1 MEGDMTK
8 DEIDLTALYDA
19 PVTVFSQRG
28 SGRYHTTLAVWDRL
42 VLDVEDGDH
51 AAHPEIGELIS
62 IGLPSPEGWIT
73 GEVRV
78 VAARGDHGLVTT
90 APHLRIAQ
98 RRASH
103 RVSLLLHVYVSEAD
117 DEPPGWVEG
126 ETVDVSADGF
136 SAQIPPIG
144 VVAGDRLSVRLS
156 LPDGHVVTG
165 EADAIAGRPLVR
177 ARWSTL
183 SERERDHI
191 EKVISDAEHTEHVGG
206 R

>member
-1 MEGDMTK
+1 MAK
-8 DEIDLTALYDA
+8 DEIDVTALYRA
-19 PVTVFSQRG
+19 PVTVCAQRG
-28 SGRYHTTLAVWDRL
+28 SGRYHTTLAMWDRL

-51 AAHPEIGELIS
+51 AADPEIGELIS
-62 IGLPSPEGWIT
+62 IGLPSAEGWVT

-78 VAARGDHGLVTT
+78 VARRGEHGLVTT
-90 APHLRIAQ
+90 APELRIAQ

-103 RVSLLLHVYVSEAD
+103 RVSLLLHVDVSEAD

-126 ETVDVSADGF
+126 ETIDVSADGF

-144 VVAGDRLSVRLS
+144 VVAGDCLSVRLT
-156 LPDGHVVTG
+156 LPDGHVVAG
-165 EADAIAGRPLVR
+165 EADAIAGGPLVR
-177 ARWSTL
+177 ARWTAL

-191 EKVISDAEHTEHVGG
+191 EQAISEAEHAGS